1 MRRAWITPRRLLA
14 LACAA
19 ALVCSF
25 LPLPTASAIGSRAR
39 HGVLLLITPVTDV
52 LHGVSLS
59 LRGAEPGSPGLGDEA
74 RLEQDLLQAY
84 QYNRQLEQQNTAL
97 REQIARLEQT
107 QGVQG
112 GAGVRLVDAR
122 VTAAGGDAASPA
134 LSFRRS
140 ETTIIPFQESSSL
153 VVSGMY
159 RITRNPMYLGM
170 VTILTGIAMLTGSLS
185 PFVIPIIFV
194 PVLNRRVIRHEEAML
209 EQAFGG
215 EYRDYQR
222 RVRRWL

>member
-1 MRRAWITPRRLLA
+1 MAFMTRERG
-14 LACAA
+14 
-19 ALVCSF
+19 
-25 LPLPTASAIGSRAR
+25 PLPPVI
-39 HGVLLLITPVTDV
+39 LLICIALEIGLHLYFPVVT
-52 LHGVSLS
+52 LIP
-59 LRGAEPGSPGLGDEA
+59 APWTWA
-74 RLEQDLLQAY
+74 
-84 QYNRQLEQQNTAL
+84 
-97 REQIARLEQT
+97 
-107 QGVQG
+107 
-112 GAGVRLVDAR
+112 GAGPIVLG
-122 VTAAGGDAASPA
+122 TGIIASPA